1 MDAIFTVINDYQPLK
16 SIISKCTVICSPHI
30 YKLFLC
36 LQKHE
41 FDLKCSTAKIML
53 DLDAPNR
60 AYNKN
65 SNPEFDQNSLTYH
78 VQSENGN
85 CFIHNVQFGNE
96 KCFIHY
102 MQFGNKN
109 CFIHCV
115 QFCNEQCK
123 QEA

>member
-1 MDAIFTVINDYQPLK
+1 MDAIFIIINDYQPLK
-16 SIISKCTVICSPHI
+16 SIISKCTVICPPHI
-30 YKLFLC
+30 HKLFLC

-41 FDLKCSTAKIML
+41 CDLKYSTGKVML
-53 DLDAPNR
+53 DLDALSR

-65 SNPEFDQNSLTYH
+65 SNSEFDENSLIYH
-78 VQSENGN
+78 VQFGNEN

-96 KCFIHY
+96 KCFIHHVE
-102 MQFGNKN
+102 FSNKK

-123 QEA
+123 